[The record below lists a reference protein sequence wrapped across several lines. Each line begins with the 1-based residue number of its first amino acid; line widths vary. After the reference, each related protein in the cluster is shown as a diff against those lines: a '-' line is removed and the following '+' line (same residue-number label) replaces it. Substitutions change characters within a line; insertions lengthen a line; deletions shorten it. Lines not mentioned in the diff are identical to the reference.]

1 MVVQHDKGPPCT
13 MHTPMMS
20 TTQLL
25 TQQYSKVRFGLLR
38 CLVHLGFCRRDV
50 WHGDDMAGAGQRRA
64 RWNEALLES
73 AIAPAYAALI
83 QEAANLLGPC
93 RDFWRLLPLGQGS
106 VPEPWLR
113 VAAALHARLA
123 DRPVLYSPVNGGRW
137 LQPHQ
142 MQLPDAACY
151 VGTAPSRS
159 IRASPGDSERPGT
172 TGAQHSTDSSEQQ
185 GADVVDV
192 GAAEGHLLG
201 YVPPPLYPSPLA
213 SLLVECGVPL
223 VMGLSEEQQR
233 CLLKWGSKIAQVR
246 WRASLLLACRQQ
258 GPSICCCPLS

>member
-1 MVVQHDKGPPCT
+1 M
-13 MHTPMMS
+13 
-20 TTQLL
+20 
-25 TQQYSKVRFGLLR
+25 
-38 CLVHLGFCRRDV
+38 

-113 VAAALHARLA
+113 VAAALYARLA
-123 DRPVLYSPVNGGRW
+123 DRPVLYSPVSGGRW
-137 LQPHQ
+137 LRPHQ
-142 MQLPDAACY
+142 VQLPDTACY
-151 VGTAPSRS
+151 VRTAASRS
-159 IRASPGDSERPGT
+159 SRASPGDSAGSGT
-172 TGAQHSTDSSEQQ
+172 TAVQDSTDSLQQ
-185 GADVVDV
+185 LGAVVV
-192 GAAEGHLLG
+192 AAGAPEEHLLG
-201 YVPPPLYPSPLA
+201 YVPPPLYPSQLA

-233 CLLKWGSKIAQVR
+233 CMLKWGSKVAQVR
-246 WRASLLLACRQQ
+246 WRA
-258 GPSICCCPLS
+258 